1 MLNKVTKSIVEKL
14 TKQFNKPNELIG
26 SLATNITPARYP
38 IYHESSFKERMQS
51 HEELNYIENSV
62 RGFKLIYSRRA
73 LDDVKLLQRIEVN
86 DSRALLCY
94 LREPVICE
102 CVVTS
107 LKKMREASIR
117 LPDWLSNI
125 YLEIEHAWF
134 QNKRFANCTAG
145 DADRLLQSL
154 RVVEWLTKKESTA
167 LEIDVRTLSTQLFN
181 DSKLLEGLTSVL
193 VKLLEP
199 ASPKEL
205 LCESP
210 EKILAYWGISK
221 FPPSFKIKGC
231 LKIKTALGEVDI
243 SAAWPYVEFP
253 PDGIIGFN
261 IGIHPPYILFIENK
275 TTYQRYTREINDGGW
290 VLFTNGFPS
299 RHWQALF
306 KEISHFIPIDI
317 PIYHWGD
324 IDVGGYRILVF
335 LARLLKRDIRP
346 FMMDIFHDTPDGVP
360 ISLQKMS
367 EITVGFGGTCIG
379 ELHNKVFVALL
390 CGMDAK
396 RVEQESIL
404 IKSVLNSEKDN

>member
-1 MLNKVTKSIVEKL
+1 MNKVTKSIVERL
-14 TKQFNKPNELIG
+14 TKQCNKPNELIG

-51 HEELNYIENSV
+51 HEELNHIENSV
-62 RGFKLIYSRRA
+62 RGLKLIYSRRA

-86 DSRALLCY
+86 DTRDLLCY
-94 LREPVICE
+94 LKEPVISE
-102 CVVTS
+102 CIAAS
-107 LKKMREASIR
+107 LEKLKEASIR
-117 LPDWLSNI
+117 LPDWLSNM
-125 YLEIEHAWF
+125 YVEVEQAWL
-134 QNKRFANCTAG
+134 QKKRFANCAAG

-154 RVVEWLTKKESTA
+154 RVVEWLTKKDSTA
-167 LEIDVRTLSTQLFN
+167 LDVDLRTLSSQLFN
-181 DSKLLEGLTSVL
+181 DSKILEGLTSVL

-205 LCESP
+205 LCDSP

-253 PDGIIGFN
+253 PDGVLGFD
-261 IGIHPPYILFIENK
+261 IEAAPPYLLFIENK
-275 TTYQRYTREINDGGW
+275 TTYQRYTREVGDVGW

-306 KEISHFIPIDI
+306 KELCRFIPADV

-335 LARLLKRDIRP
+335 LAKLLKRDIKP
-346 FMMDIFHDTPDGVP
+346 FMMDIFHDAPHGVP
-360 ISLQKMS
+360 ISLEKMRD
-367 EITVGFGGTCIG
+367 ITIGFDGTYIG
-379 ELHNKVFVALL
+379 ELHERVVAALL
-390 CGMDAK
+390 FNRDAK
-396 RVEQESIL
+396 RVEQESIC
-404 IKSVLNSEKDN
+404 IKGVLDSGSAI